1 MIDPTVKKVSQ
12 AAGYKNRCA
21 SAFSTLGNRLKRNP
35 SEECCKCLFKNIF
48 HFLTNIITTGRKA
61 TGKRLFAEEGE
72 GLDQHRQ
79 SAGLHQ

>member
-1 MIDPTVKKVSQ
+1 MVDPTVKKVSQ

-35 SEECCKCLFKNIF
+35 SEECSQCLFKNIF
-48 HFLTNIITTGRKA
+48 HFLTNTITTARKG

-72 GLDQHRQ
+72 ALDQHTQ
-79 SAGLHQ
+79 SAGLQQ